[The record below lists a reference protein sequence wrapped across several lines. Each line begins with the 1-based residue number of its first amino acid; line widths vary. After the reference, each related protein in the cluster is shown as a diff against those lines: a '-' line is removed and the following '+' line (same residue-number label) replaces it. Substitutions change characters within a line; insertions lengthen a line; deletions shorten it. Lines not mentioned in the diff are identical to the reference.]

1 MLRPSSEGRHYLPHT
16 ALTTH
21 THMLGSRGPGKPT
34 SSSDCTDAQY
44 LYHLS
49 PVSRLPAALLSAV
62 LAMGLCTDRSARDLP
77 SEPLLSG
84 IFTLPSRPPS
94 PLYTHHTTSTELPI
108 STDVPFVADMA
119 DEGEGSKAWGSRM
132 GIGQFWSK
140 VTHREA
146 TPAYKA
152 SPEAT
157 GRLVTHLTWDILLSR
172 SLILSFTS
180 FISEV
185 IL

>member
-1 MLRPSSEGRHYLPHT
+1 MP
-16 ALTTH
+16 
-21 THMLGSRGPGKPT
+21 
-34 SSSDCTDAQY
+34 
-44 LYHLS
+44 

-62 LAMGLCTDRSARDLP
+62 LAMGLCTDRSGLDLLP

-84 IFTLPSRPPS
+84 IFTLPSRPPP
-94 PLYTHHTTSTELPI
+94 PLYIHHTTSTELPN
-108 STDVPFVADMA
+108 STDGPFVADMA
-119 DEGEGSKAWGSRM
+119 DEEEGSKAWGSKM

-146 TPAYKA
+146 TAAYTA